1 MEDTVET
8 KEINEI
14 IEILKLDEVIEPQSI
29 PNLDLYMDQ
38 VITLFEEK
46 LTHTKRNEQDKL
58 LTKTMINNYAK
69 DKLLMP
75 AKKKKYTREHIILM
89 ILLYEMKQIL
99 TISDIKALFG
109 TIVKEDQVNAKKLEE
124 IYEIYLTL
132 KKKGINDFK
141 QQVEKIGLGL
151 GQQLEESSLAILEN
165 KEVEEAG
172 RGVGEN
178 LGGDDKSET
187 ISQTQKVEPK
197 IENMLMVIMLTQ
209 RANYYKRLAEKIID
223 EKIIDEKIN
232 ESV

>member
-46 LTHTKRNEQDKL
+46 LTHTKRNEEDKL

-109 TIVKEDQVNAKKLEE
+109 TIVKEDHVNAKKLEE

-165 KEVEEAG
+165 KELEEAG

-178 LGGDDKSET
+178 LGVDQKSET

-197 IENMLMVIMLTQ
+197 IEDMLMVIMLTQ

-223 EKIIDEKIN
+223 EKIKIN
-232 ESV
+232 

>member
-1 MEDTVET
+1 MET

-109 TIVKEDQVNAKKLEE
+109 TIVKEDHVNAKKLEE

-178 LGGDDKSET
+178 LGRDDKSET

-197 IENMLMVIMLTQ
+197 IEDMLMVIMLTQ

-223 EKIIDEKIN
+223 EKIKIN
-232 ESV
+232 